1 MAQRSGPDAI
11 LLVTLL
17 SACATQTVPEPKI
30 VQVPVALPC
39 QRPEMPVKPDLALS
53 KISPTSTA
61 ADVVRAYAASL
72 KACQLDDE
80 ALRELLR

>member
-1 MAQRSGPDAI
+1 MKAI
-11 LLVTLL
+11 PIVISFLL

-30 VQVPVALPC
+30 VQVPVAVPC
-39 QRPEMPVKPDLALS
+39 QRPDLPAKPELALS
-53 KISPTSTA
+53 KISPTSSS